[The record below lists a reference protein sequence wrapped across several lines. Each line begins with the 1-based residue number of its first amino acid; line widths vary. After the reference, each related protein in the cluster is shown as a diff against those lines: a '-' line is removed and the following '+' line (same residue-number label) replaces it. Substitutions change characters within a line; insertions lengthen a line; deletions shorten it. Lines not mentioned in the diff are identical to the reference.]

1 MTRADAPLRLQNR
14 PKGAALPKVR
24 APPTAPPTG
33 PAQTWSSPRVGISP
47 EDSAQ
52 SRCAGHAH
60 TRGDWS
66 LPTKPRLTR
75 WRPCRPRPYPHEGA
89 GPRGPCP
96 HPTRGLFPAD
106 QAPPHSAAPVQTTPL
121 AAVALLPVCPAPR
134 LEAPRVPSSHTGGG
148 DAWFLGGLAQVQEGS
163 RTAPQ
168 GREHGLKG
176 LSWQEPDVGGRA
188 ARSNLWAGDAPDTR
202 CNPGHVIVQ
211 GP

>member
-33 PAQTWSSPRVGISP
+33 PAQAWSFPRVGISP

-52 SRCAGHAH
+52 GRCADHAH
-60 TRGDWS
+60 TREAWP

-75 WRPCRPRPYPHEGA
+75 RRPCRPR
-89 GPRGPCP
+89 P
-96 HPTRGLFPAD
+96 HPTRGLFHAD
-106 QAPPHSAAPVQTTPL
+106 QALPHSAAPVQTTPH
-121 AAVALLPVCPAPR
+121 AAVALLPVCTAPR

-148 DAWFLGGLAQVQEGS
+148 DAWFLGGLAQVEEGS

-188 ARSNLWAGDAPDTR
+188 ARSHLWAGDAPDTR